1 MMHEQYMYS
10 VYNFGNFDADFWID
24 YDLSSSRITPVFF
37 FFFFANGK
45 LQKNEK
51 AFVPGCMRF
60 VYLSEYALL
69 KLLHAFFKSRRQS
82 FSPSAFPTS

>member
-1 MMHEQYMYS
+1 MNSICIQFTTLEILMLI
-10 VYNFGNFDADFWID
+10 FGLIMTKAPLESLLFF
-24 YDLSSSRITPVFF
+24 VFCF
-37 FFFFANGK
+37 VANGK

>member
-10 VYNFGNFDADFWID
+10 IYNFGNFDDDFWID
-24 YDLSSSRITPVFF
+24 YDLSSSKITPFF
-37 FFFFANGK
+37 SSFFSNGK

-51 AFVPGCMRF
+51 AFVPGCMCF

-82 FSPSAFPTS
+82 FSRSAFPTS